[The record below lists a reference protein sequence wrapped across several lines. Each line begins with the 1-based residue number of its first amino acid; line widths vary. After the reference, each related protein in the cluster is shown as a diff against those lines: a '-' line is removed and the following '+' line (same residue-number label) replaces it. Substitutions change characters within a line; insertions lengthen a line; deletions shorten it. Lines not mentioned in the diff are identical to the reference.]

1 MHLTAASA
9 LRTFLER
16 WWLLLGA
23 ALLAGIAAY
32 VYTVLPWTEPRWK
45 ASVWI
50 QATGQFDYGNTLAL
64 ERQLQPLAERIRQ
77 SSVMRE
83 VDRNLQLDLPP
94 EKLLEETKA
103 QPVQN
108 SSQIRIDVEDPSA
121 ERAQQ
126 IAMEIAAV
134 YTAQHNALQQG
145 ELRERQVIFDVLDR
159 PTTPTL
165 VWPLRRMIVPAA
177 ALLGLLAAGGV
188 LLLLAALDDT
198 LRTADDVRQ
207 ALDLPLVGAVPA
219 ARRPRHPERA
229 PLTSHQDQT
238 QRASPTRVPETAGT
252 RR

>member
-9 LRTFLER
+9 LRVLRER
-16 WWLLLGA
+16 WWLPLGA
-23 ALLAGIAAY
+23 TLLAAVAAY
-32 VYTVLPWTEPRWK
+32 GYTVLPWTEPRWK

-50 QATGQFDYGNTLAL
+50 QATGQFEYGNTLAL

-94 EKLLEETKA
+94 EKLLDETKA

-108 SSQIRIDVEDPSA
+108 SSQIRIDVEDPSPD
-121 ERAQQ
+121 RAQQ
-126 IAMEIAAV
+126 VAMEIAAV

-198 LRTADDVRQ
+198 LRSAEDVRL
-207 ALDLPLVGAVPA
+207 ALDLPVIGTVPA
-219 ARRPRHPERA
+219 ARTPVSRRSE
-229 PLTSHQDQT
+229 PLPGPLDEAQQPSL
-238 QRASPTRVPETAGT
+238 TRLPETAGT